1 MNNENNI
8 KISYNTGNYYNLK
21 ERIIANALMVSIF
34 LGTVY
39 NAWMVEPKILPEES
53 SLSILEEESDI
64 LVNKNLGESFNLVRK
79 VVKKRAKETKESKD

>member
-1 MNNENNI
+1 
-8 KISYNTGNYYNLK
+8 
-21 ERIIANALMVSIF
+21 
-34 LGTVY
+34 
-39 NAWMVEPKILPEES
+39 MVEPKILPEES

>member
-39 NAWMVEPKILPEES
+39 NA
-53 SLSILEEESDI
+53 
-64 LVNKNLGESFNLVRK
+64 
-79 VVKKRAKETKESKD
+79 